1 MIISMKSYCILC
13 GRRINEG
20 DQKCAECE
28 ELADIIDV
36 LYDDAKKE
44 LSHNPSVDREVVFK
58 MLREFAFIVQEDSLL
73 RTYRNSMKFFLDQFI
88 DKKNDE
94 TTLDLFTKKVQTK
107 LNQLKIL
114 KELSESSII
123 NWDSSLLS
131 NSTSPKI
138 YPGDVTKNL
147 KESYERSSVTD
158 RAEQRYGHIIGFYS
172 LLPLIKG
179 YSRCESKEEIK
190 KLNLVPKK
198 PWIIMLSILVGNKD
212 GRISIERT
220 NKFLK
225 KMRGIGNVSG
235 AILSNLSSL
244 NTDFVQR
251 ATVEIEN
258 DGDTDKVYVLSTD
271 IVEYLQRLRELVR
284 TR

>member
-1 MIISMKSYCILC
+1 MSVSMKSYCILC
-13 GRRINEG
+13 GRKIDEG
-20 DQKCAECE
+20 NQKCNECE
-28 ELADIIDV
+28 ELKDLIDV
-36 LYDDAKKE
+36 LFEDAKKE
-44 LSHNPSVDREVVFK
+44 LSHNPSVDREAVFK

-88 DKKNDE
+88 DKRNEE
-94 TTLDLFTKKVQTK
+94 TTLELFTKKVQTK

-131 NSTSPKI
+131 SSTSPKI

-147 KESYERSSVTD
+147 KESYERSSVPE

-172 LLPLIKG
+172 LLPLIRS
-179 YSRCESKEEIK
+179 YSHCESKEDIK

-198 PWIIMLSILVGNKD
+198 PWIIMLSILVGNSD
-212 GRISIERT
+212 GRISLERT

-225 KMRGIGNVSG
+225 KMRGIGNVYG
-235 AILSNLSSL
+235 TIISNLNSL
-244 NTDFVQR
+244 NTDYAQK
-251 ATVEIEN
+251 ATISIEDN
-258 DGDTDKVYVLSTD
+258 GDTDKIYVISTD
-271 IVEYLQRLRELVR
+271 IVQYLQRLRENVR